1 MTPRSLT
8 ISLHQPDD
16 GDGLA
21 RFKIE
26 AENGR
31 FACSTLVW
39 GYAET
44 FAELAG
50 AIKGFPTSPSASVE
64 FQLGSA
70 GVGQCSLSFV
80 CLDGSGHSAVWVS
93 VESEYPVRPTSQ
105 HQEASLCLRVEP
117 SSVDSFHSEL
127 LALASGSS
135 TMAELHGSEP

>member
-1 MTPRSLT
+1 MTTRTLT

-31 FACSTLVW
+31 FSCTTLVW

-50 AIKGFPTSPSASVE
+50 AIKGFPAALSASVD

-70 GVGQCSLSFV
+70 GVGECNLSFV
-80 CLDGSGHSAVWVS
+80 CIDGSGHAAVWVS
-93 VESEYPVRPTSQ
+93 VESESPVRPSSQ
-105 HQEASLCLRVEP
+105 YQKASICLRIEP
-117 SSVDSFHSEL
+117 SSVDSFHSDL
-127 LALASGSS
+127 VALASGGS
-135 TMAELHGSEP
+135 TKAELYGSEP